1 MKYIVYVDTEEAYY
15 EVKTPKQA
23 FQITFS
29 IIRKAYNDLKIE
41 KCTILNS
48 DGEEILKLT
57 TKTRISKVGEEWFLL
72 WFKPLQIFGTD
83 MKWKCLWNDED

>member
-23 FQITFS
+23 FQIAFS
-29 IIRKAYNDLKIE
+29 IIREAYNDLKIE

-57 TKTRISKVGEEWFLL
+57 TKTRVSKVGEEWFLL
-72 WFKPLQIFGTD
+72 WFKPFQIFGTD
-83 MKWKCLWNDED
+83 IKWKCLWNDED